1 MSRQQ
6 KIKRKKEKTTRN
18 GACARTTVIP
28 DTLVR
33 SERRNPTA
41 LPIPTQ
47 LPAAARY
54 KYNSRQRPEIQ
65 SSNRA
70 LVYFPAIDPTGGHPS
85 LSFLFRAHNGTP
97 AGPMADRPVY
107 ARAWSVIKGPRSQYS
122 FYLRPVFGI
131 FFLGITNL

>member
-47 LPAAARY
+47 FPAAARY
-54 KYNSRQRPEIQ
+54 KYNSRQRPQ
-65 SSNRA
+65 RPDGVFA
-70 LVYFPAIDPTGGHPS
+70 PPRGGS
-85 LSFLFRAHNGTP
+85 IL
-97 AGPMADRPVY
+97 AGPLPP
-107 ARAWSVIKGPRSQYS
+107 RAAAVAVGAAVPAVAPRRAGAVDAAASRLVQDQ
-122 FYLRPVFGI
+122 F
-131 FFLGITNL
+131 